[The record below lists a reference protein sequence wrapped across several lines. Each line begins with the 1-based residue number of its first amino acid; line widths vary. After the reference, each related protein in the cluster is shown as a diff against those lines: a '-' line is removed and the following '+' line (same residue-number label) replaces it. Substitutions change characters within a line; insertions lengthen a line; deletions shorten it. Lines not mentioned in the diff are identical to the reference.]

1 MRIKPITEEYFKMK
15 KLFEESLETK
25 SLQDKYKQYAEVN
38 KRFDTAYKD
47 LISIINSNNPFSYL
61 IENSHNELHEIHLMY
76 QKFDKLRN
84 GISASSS
91 KIQKQFESYL
101 LEAEELIIEVRNLSE
116 SLAETG
122 VELDSVNESKIGDII
137 KIIKKEIVNF
147 KKWITKKIKTMNK
160 LYTILKEDI
169 EMIEKEIQKEF
180 NIK

>member
-1 MRIKPITEEYFKMK
+1 
-15 KLFEESLETK
+15 
-25 SLQDKYKQYAEVN
+25 
-38 KRFDTAYKD
+38 
-47 LISIINSNNPFSYL
+47 
-61 IENSHNELHEIHLMY
+61 MY

-101 LEAEELIIEVRNLSE
+101 SEAEELIIEVRNLSE